1 VVVDTL
7 VVLVVTV
14 GVVGVGEV
22 DFVEDV
28 EDFTV
33 VADDDLVVLVVELVR
48 VAERVVVDFR
58 VYW

>member
-1 VVVDTL
+1 VVLDAL

-14 GVVGVGEV
+14 GVVGVAEG

-33 VADDDLVVLVVELVR
+33 VVDDDFAVLVVELVR